1 MTNLNNLAFVFIG
14 GEHQVLHLAPV
25 AAELSLRHPDITVCC
40 ICADDRTAAALRA
53 VAAAM
58 QASAM
63 TVTQIV
69 WPWTGRVAA
78 RLTGNRSAAKGPLLA
93 RIRWL
98 ARNAQ
103 AIIVPER
110 TSAALRWLGWRR
122 PLVHF
127 RHGAG
132 DRAPSSEA
140 KLKVFDSILVP
151 GQKDIERAVAQ
162 GVDRKQLSAI
172 GYVKMDYLRA
182 LPAGPKLFDNDRPT
196 VLYNPHF
203 DPAISSINIARDVIA
218 RFCEQDRYNLIFA
231 PHVRAFENLDRV
243 ARARWLELAVPEHIA
258 VDLDSPRLFDMTY
271 TRSVDLYLGDMSS
284 QLYEFICRP
293 RPVAFVNAHG
303 IRWQD
308 DPRYAGWHL
317 GEAASGADDV
327 LAAVDRAFK
336 RHPDMI
342 QKQTEAVAFAFGR
355 YDGAIKR
362 ASHQLLRTL
371 QSL

>member
-1 MTNLNNLAFVFIG
+1 MTNLNNLSFVFIG

-25 AAELSLRHPDITVCC
+25 AAELSLRHPEITICC
-40 ICADDRTAAALRA
+40 ICADDRTADALRA

-58 QASAM
+58 KASAM
-63 TVTQIV
+63 TVMQIA
-69 WPWTGRVAA
+69 WPWAGRVAA
-78 RLTGNRSAAKGPLLA
+78 RVTGNRSAAKGPLLA

-122 PLVHF
+122 PLMHF

-140 KLKVFDSILVP
+140 RLKAFDAIFVP

-162 GVDRKQLSAI
+162 GLDRERLSAV
-172 GYVKMDYLRA
+172 GYIKMDYLQA
-182 LPAGPKLFDNDRPT
+182 LPAGLRLFDNDRPT
-196 VLYNPHF
+196 VFYNPHF
-203 DPAISSINIARDVIA
+203 NPALSSIGIARDVIA
-218 RFCEQDRYNLIFA
+218 RFREQERYNLVFA
-231 PHVRAFENLDRV
+231 PHVRTFENLDRV
-243 ARARWLELAVPEHIA
+243 ARAQWLELAVPGHIA
-258 VDLDSPRLFDMTY
+258 IDLDSPRLFDMTY
-271 TRSVDLYLGDMSS
+271 TRSADLYLGDMSS
-284 QLYEFICRP
+284 QLYEFIATP

-303 IRWQD
+303 VNWQD

-317 GEAASGADDV
+317 GEVASDPDDI
-327 LAAVDRAFK
+327 LATVDRAFE
-336 RHPDMI
+336 RHSGTI
-342 QKQTEAVAFAFGR
+342 QRQTEAVAFAFGR

-362 ASHQLLRTL
+362 ASHLLLHTL
-371 QSL
+371 KAL